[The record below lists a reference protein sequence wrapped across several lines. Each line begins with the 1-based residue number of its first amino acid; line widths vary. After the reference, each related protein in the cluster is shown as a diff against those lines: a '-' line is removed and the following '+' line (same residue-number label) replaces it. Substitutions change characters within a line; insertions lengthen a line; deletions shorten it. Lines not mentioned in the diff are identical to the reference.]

1 MLHGQDRRRGKK
13 SKQDRLTV
21 KFLKKYIHYAKNL
34 IQPRLTD
41 EVTFSNP
48 GYSHAEVVEVLVF
61 MEELQV

>member
-1 MLHGQDRRRGKK
+1 M
-13 SKQDRLTV
+13 
-21 KFLKKYIHYAKNL
+21 KNL

-48 GYSHAEVVEVLVF
+48 GYSHTEQYKVVEVLVF